1 MYWKNIHLNNDE
13 PLQFDCHIYQEF
25 SNSEASSIEHK
36 QWYINIKKYD
46 GKVKPHMKNKVFI
59 FEAKTFDIDVD
70 KEKIKRTLLVK
81 KILHMEDYNPQD
93 EFIELQHKFTFVVQ
107 QFLKTEYYDIL
118 QGSKATIYN
127 CQMIRIFNVED
138 IPEEEYDPALEV
150 CG

>member
-1 MYWKNIHLNNDE
+1 MRFSCTRQQSTDGVFNEKAPTLFQSGCIMYWKNIHLDNDE

-81 KILHMEDYNPQD
+81 KIHHMEYYNPQD
-93 EFIELQHKFTFVVQ
+93 EIIDLQHSS
-107 QFLKTEYYDIL
+107 L
-118 QGSKATIYN
+118 SWYN
-127 CQMIRIFNVED
+127 NS
-138 IPEEEYDPALEV
+138 
-150 CG
+150 